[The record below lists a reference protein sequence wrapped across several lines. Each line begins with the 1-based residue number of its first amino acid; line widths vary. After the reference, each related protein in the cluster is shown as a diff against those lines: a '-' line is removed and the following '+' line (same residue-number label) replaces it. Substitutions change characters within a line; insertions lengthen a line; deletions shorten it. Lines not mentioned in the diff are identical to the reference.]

1 MAVLNEFRSV
11 YPHFTP
17 LALSFSIKPL
27 YLDCIIKKKFRRNN
41 ENTNIFSFFYY
52 RTGSPQLRNS
62 GKTQFLPVSLS
73 AKAAADAPPAAFFS
87 NLQ

>member
-11 YPHFTP
+11 YSHFAP
-17 LALSFSIKPL
+17 LAFVVSIKPL
-27 YLDCIIKKKFRRNN
+27 YLDCIMKKKFRRNN

-52 RTGSPQLRNS
+52 QAGVPELRNS
-62 GKTQFLPVSLS
+62 GKTQFHLSRLS
-73 AKAAADAPPAAFFS
+73 AEAAADAPPAAFFS